1 VARLQISVRGKNV
14 EITSPLREYL
24 QKRLGK
30 VERHFS
36 SDVTASV
43 TVTNE
48 PVGYGAEITIPVN
61 GLIIRAEEKS
71 QDLYSAVDLVVDKI
85 VRQISKFRGRLHD
98 RRQGPSIKQLMPLS
112 EVVDELPAEAD
123 AGGQIVRVKRFAMR
137 PMAVEEALLQMNLLG
152 HDFFVFV
159 SAETGLV
166 TVVYRRRDGN
176 YGLIEP
182 ER

>member
-1 VARLQISVRGKNV
+1 MQISVRGKNV

-24 QKRLGK
+24 HKRLSK

-36 SDVTASV
+36 SDVGAHV
-43 TVTNE
+43 TVSNE
-48 PVGYGAEITIPVN
+48 PLGYGAEITIPLN

-71 QDLYSAVDLVVDKI
+71 QDLYSAIDLVVDKI
-85 VRQISKFRGRLHD
+85 VRQIGRLRGRLQD
-98 RRQGPSIKQLMPLS
+98 RRHGPSIKQFMPAPS
-112 EVVDELPAEAD
+112 AEPDDEAPAGAE
-123 AGGQIVRVKRFAMR
+123 GPGQIVRVKRFAMR
-137 PMAVEEALLQMNLLG
+137 PMTVEEAILQMNLLG
-152 HDFFVFV
+152 HDFFVFA